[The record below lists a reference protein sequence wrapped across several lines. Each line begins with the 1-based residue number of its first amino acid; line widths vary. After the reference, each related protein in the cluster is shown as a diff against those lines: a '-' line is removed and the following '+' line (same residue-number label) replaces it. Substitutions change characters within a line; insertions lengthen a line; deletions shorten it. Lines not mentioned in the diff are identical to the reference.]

1 MQCLLSLSLLH
12 FLCYSH
18 CLSPS
23 HSLSLLPFPACLCS
37 CLVYSAASTCGNCLP
52 LSRGSCVWRTRG
64 QSRVAC
70 GTLVLVLRLPLGATA
85 GAALSPSRL
94 ANCALMQSKQ
104 IEADRRGDEA
114 RTSKRNE
121 AATLTASLIVTRC
134 HPLRR
139 WPCAGSGPVP
149 VSQSGAPA
157 TRAAN

>member
-1 MQCLLSLSLLH
+1 MQCLLSLSLS
-12 FLCYSH
+12 Y
-18 CLSPS
+18 LSPS
-23 HSLSLLPFPACLCS
+23 HSLYLPVSAAASP
-37 CLVYSAASTCGNCLP
+37 CLVFAATSTCDNCLP

-70 GTLVLVLRLPLGATA
+70 GTLVLVLGLPLGATA
-85 GAALSPSRL
+85 GAALSLCLL

-104 IEADRRGDEA
+104 IEADRRGDVA
-114 RTSKRNE
+114 RTSKR
-121 AATLTASLIVTRC
+121 TRLPHCHTLIVTRC

-139 WPCAGSGPVP
+139 WPCAGSAQCQS